1 MKAELAHLQRPFA
14 RWQFA
19 VGCARVALFPPR
31 RGGFLMDD
39 RMKHWLTTCGM
50 AALFSLLLVGLLSF
64 MEFFFPPQTQAGG
77 APSSVLPFFRNWL
90 VLTCIF
96 TPIVSGLRSGQSMT
110 MKHWLIPVS
119 AAVLFGLL
127 LIAPFAWME
136 WSNNPRI
143 QSGEFKFPFAL
154 FFGLWLMP
162 VVFYLGATPIVRSL
176 RAGEAILAHP
186 VALLLRVVL
195 LGFVAIGWVNLVR
208 DQMPCFLG
216 GVPGCD

>member
-1 MKAELAHLQRPFA
+1 MN
-14 RWQFA
+14 
-19 VGCARVALFPPR
+19 
-31 RGGFLMDD
+31 D
-39 RMKHWLTTCGM
+39 RMKHWLTNVGI
-50 AALFSLLLVGLLSF
+50 AALFSLPVQVIIEFLVFYSDGAATHPGRFSF
-64 MEFFFPPQTQAGG
+64 PFPD
-77 APSSVLPFFRNWL
+77 FFRGWL
-90 VLTCIF
+90 LGTFVF
-96 TPIVSGLRSGQSMT
+96 TFIVSGLRAEKT
-110 MKHWLIPVS
+110 MGTKHLLTTFG

-162 VVFYLGATPIVRSL
+162 VVFFLGAMPIVRTL
-176 RAGEAILAHP
+176 LAGEAILAYP
-186 VALLLRVVL
+186 RALLLRVAL
-195 LGFVAIGWVNLVR
+195 LAFVAIGWVNLVR